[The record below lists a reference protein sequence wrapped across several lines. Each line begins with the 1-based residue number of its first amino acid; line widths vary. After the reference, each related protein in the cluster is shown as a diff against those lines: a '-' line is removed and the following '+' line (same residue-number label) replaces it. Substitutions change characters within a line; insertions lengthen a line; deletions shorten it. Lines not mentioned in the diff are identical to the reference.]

1 MRIGQHLLAGLLLV
15 VGVARAMMM
24 GDGVATVI
32 VAALAFTAAYWYPV
46 LARRPGQLTTPMW
59 LGIVTIVWIGALL
72 ASAEF
77 MWLAFLLWLIAGQ
90 VFTLA
95 AASVYSALVF
105 TVVVAAP
112 ILHTGTTSYAAVIGP
127 LVGAVFALAISRGY
141 LALLRDAAYRQDLLR
156 ALHESSTDM
165 AGLQDELALTQRHA
179 GVVAERSRLA
189 REIHDTIAQDLSSI
203 RLLSRAALERDSGLR
218 ESLEQVERLAA
229 RTSREVREIIAA
241 LTPKELED
249 QALPA
254 ALERL
259 AQRFEE
265 DFRVELH
272 IEEIPGLPAESEVAL
287 LRMAQSALSNVRRH
301 SGAGRVGLSL
311 TQAGDSVRLDV
322 RDDGVGF
329 DPRSAQGYGLR
340 FMTERLA
347 GLGGGLEVES
357 SPGQGTAISAHVPI
371 STVLP

>member
-15 VGVARAMMM
+15 VGVVRAMMM

-59 LGIVTIVWIGALL
+59 LGIVTVVWIGALL

-259 AQRFEE
+259 AKRFEE

-272 IEEIPGLPAESEVAL
+272 IEEIPALPAESEVAL

-301 SGAGRVGLSL
+301 SGAERVGLSL

-340 FMTERLA
+340 FMAERLA
-347 GLGGGLEVES
+347 RLGGGLEVES
-357 SPGQGTAISAHVPI
+357 SPGQGTAISAHVPS